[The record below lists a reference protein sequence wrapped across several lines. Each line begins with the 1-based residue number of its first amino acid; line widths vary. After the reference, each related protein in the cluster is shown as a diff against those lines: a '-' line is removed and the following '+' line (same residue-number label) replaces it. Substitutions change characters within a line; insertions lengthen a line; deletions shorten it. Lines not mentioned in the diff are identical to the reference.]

1 MAPSQRA
8 GEGMSWPPVPGSRT
22 VGLQMQTDTSGLRMQ
37 LGNRFHSAVKCLKA
51 RELACSWFCCSGGCS
66 GSVSVPRENI
76 TSIAGTKVS
85 SSFVFWWITFSKI
98 WKMELLL
105 HPSPKLYTF
114 PPSSK
119 HMKGKGTMCTVLFSR
134 CAVCYAGRHGIFKL
148 EKICV
153 VLFFKLFRE
162 SSHFKLL
169 QSRYFLLI
177 IRLLEDFI

>member
-1 MAPSQRA
+1 MYPWEEKVFKCHWAKWSCLQNYNFTLVRW
-8 GEGMSWPPVPGSRT
+8 EGRPPVPGPRT

-105 HPSPKLYTF
+105 HPSPQLYTF
-114 PPSSK
+114 PPSHSLTLWTEGVP
-119 HMKGKGTMCTVLFSR
+119 HPGF
-134 CAVCYAGRHGIFKL
+134 
-148 EKICV
+148 ICWYTN
-153 VLFFKLFRE
+153 L
-162 SSHFKLL
+162 
-169 QSRYFLLI
+169 
-177 IRLLEDFI
+177 